1 MKRRVTHIIKEKNQ
15 FKITK
20 PRLIVD
26 IICAAILLLFLY
38 TALSKLLDFGNFKS
52 VLIMSPLM
60 RPFAGIIA
68 WALPIAEIGIVLLLV
83 FPKTKVKGLYTAFIT
98 LVIFTIY
105 IIYMVIFTPRP
116 PCSCGGV
123 LKSLTWT
130 QHIFFNLFWILM
142 AVTGIA
148 IYRQIKKVITVP
160 P

>member
-38 TALSKLLDFGNFKS
+38 TALRKLLDLGNFKS

-105 IIYMVIFTPRP
+105 IIYMVIFTPRL